1 MSVATD
7 ESERLEAAVALVG
20 RAVSAVRSR
29 ADSRRG
35 FSVRVWN
42 PLIMKTLPVSLAAFV
57 LSISATAQVPA
68 YEIETVATGLEHPW
82 SMAFL
87 PDQRLLVTERAG
99 RLRVIDRDGG
109 VSAPVEGLPEI
120 FVSGQ
125 GGLFEV
131 LLAEDFERSGTVFI
145 SFAHGDERANHT
157 QVIRARFDGSR
168 LLDVTP
174 IFTSQPA
181 KAGDAHFGGRMLLLP
196 DGSLLLG
203 LGDGFYVRE
212 TAQQLDT
219 HLAKIVR
226 IHTDGSVP
234 GDNPFVGRED
244 ALPEIYSY
252 GHRHVQ
258 ALVYDAATG
267 SVFAHE
273 HGPRG
278 GDELNRIH
286 AGANYGWPLVTYGRD
301 YSRAMISP
309 YTEGH
314 GTEPPLLHWTPSIA
328 PAGMTLYEGA
338 RFPQWNRSLFVAALA
353 EESVRRVP
361 LDASGAPGEQEVL
374 FAELGQRMRDVRS
387 GPDGALYL
395 LTDEPDGQLLRVV
408 PAALP

>member
-1 MSVATD
+1 MKAL
-7 ESERLEAAVALVG
+7 RAFLAV
-20 RAVSAVRSR
+20 
-29 ADSRRG
+29 
-35 FSVRVWN
+35 
-42 PLIMKTLPVSLAAFV
+42 FV
-57 LSISATAQVPA
+57 LSLPAIAQVPP

-99 RLRVIDRDGG
+99 RLRVVDRDGL

-131 LLAEDFERSGTVFI
+131 LLSEDFERSGTVFI
-145 SFAHGDERANHT
+145 SFAHGDEGANHT
-157 QVIRARFDGSR
+157 QVIRARFDGSQ

-212 TAQQLDT
+212 TAQKLDT

-234 GDNPFVGRED
+234 DDNPFVGRED

-328 PAGMTLYEGA
+328 PAGMTLYEGT

-395 LTDEPDGQLLRVV
+395 LTDEPDGRLLRVV

>member
-1 MSVATD
+1 
-7 ESERLEAAVALVG
+7 
-20 RAVSAVRSR
+20 
-29 ADSRRG
+29 
-35 FSVRVWN
+35 
-42 PLIMKTLPVSLAAFV
+42 MKTVLAGVVGALLCLPAM
-57 LSISATAQVPA
+57 AQPPA
-68 YEIETVATGLEHPW
+68 YEIETVARDLEHPW
-82 SMAFL
+82 SIAFL

-99 RLRVIDRDGG
+99 RLRLIEPDGA
-109 VSAPVEGLPEI
+109 VSAPIEGLPDI

-131 LLAEDFERSGTVFI
+131 LLAEDFERSGAVFI
-145 SFAHGDERANHT
+145 SFAHGDNDANHT
-157 QVIRARFDGSR
+157 QVIRARFDGAR
-168 LLDVTP
+168 LQDVEP

-181 KAGDAHFGGRMLLLP
+181 KSGDAHFGGRMLFLP

-203 LGDGFYVRE
+203 LGDGFYFRE
-212 TAQQLDT
+212 AAQQLDT

-234 GDNPFVGRED
+234 ADNPFVGRD
-244 ALPEIYSY
+244 GALPEIYSY

-258 ALVYDAATG
+258 ALVYDARTG
-267 SVFAHE
+267 SVLAHE

-278 GDELNRIH
+278 GDELNRIR
-286 AGANYGWPLVTYGRD
+286 AGVNYGWPLVTYGRD
-301 YSRAMISP
+301 YSRARISP
-309 YTEGH
+309 YTEGQ

-328 PAGMTLYEGA
+328 PAGMVLYEGT

-361 LDASGAPGEQEVL
+361 LDANGAPGEQETL

-395 LTDEPDGQLLRVV
+395 LTDAADGQVLRVV
-408 PAALP
+408 PASPP